1 MSGASSNYNAAYASV
16 TLQEWHGLTALS
28 NLTFSRTLGDGGTT
42 QNGITS
48 IDSYHRDTDYRTPS
62 QDIPWVFNVYA
73 LYQVPYMSSQ
83 HGVAGRVLGG
93 WSVAPLFRAQ
103 SVNRVPGA
111 RLPEGTCV
119 TDTFGRKLCSQ
130 VDSNLASNGIEI
142 NPVGR

>member
-1 MSGASSNYNAAYASV
+1 MALTSAIVFPEGIRDPYVENWFLGVQRELRPSITMEVNYV
-16 TLQEWHGLTALS
+16 
-28 NLTFSRTLGDGGTT
+28 GT
-42 QNGITS
+42 
-48 IDSYHRDTDYRTPS
+48 
-62 QDIPWVFNVYA
+62 
-73 LYQVPYMSSQ
+73 
-83 HGVAGRVLGG
+83 AGRK
-93 WSVAPLFRAQ
+93 LFRAQ